1 MMLLRTVLLSI
12 VNKWHFKGNRC
23 HLVYRVTYRRSEVE
37 NRRAY
42 CILLKDES
50 LHSAC
55 SDLCPVSVLT
65 NGSFLHEVWITFI
78 YFISLMSTRSV
89 EHDKMSCE

>member
-1 MMLLRTVLLSI
+1 MMLLRTVLLSV

-23 HLVYRVTYRRSEVE
+23 PLVYRVAHRMSEVE

-42 CILLKDES
+42 CILHKDES
-50 LHSAC
+50 LYSVC
-55 SDLCPVSVLT
+55 SDLCPVSVIT
-65 NGSFLHEVWITFI
+65 NGSFLQKVCITFI

>member
-12 VNKWHFKGNRC
+12 VNKLHFKGNRC
-23 HLVYRVTYRRSEVE
+23 PLVYRVTHRGSEVE

-42 CILLKDES
+42 CILHKDEP
-50 LHSAC
+50 LCSAC
-55 SDLCPVSVLT
+55 SDLWPVSVLT
-65 NGSFLHEVWITFI
+65 NGSFLQKVWITFI

-89 EHDKMSCE
+89 ELVNMSCE